1 MEEIS
6 IVMEME
12 RATKNKVLYKATE
25 KEGVVIENIYISKSA
40 FNDSEPPLSVTVKV
54 QSQSKETSGY
64 YPTGWGNSRLVS
76 YPALWVGCSRSLQN
90 VKKKGKQ
97 E

>member
-54 QSQSKETSGY
+54 QS
-64 YPTGWGNSRLVS
+64 
-76 YPALWVGCSRSLQN
+76 
-90 VKKKGKQ
+90 
-97 E
+97 